1 MSGLPPILNPEQLG
15 AKCSRC
21 FLFAQRQGGPVG
33 PEVSRRARAA
43 LVGEAPGKEE
53 VEEGR
58 PFIGPSG
65 R

>member
-1 MSGLPPILNPEQLG
+1 MIPLDAERYG
-15 AKCSRC
+15 ARCQKC